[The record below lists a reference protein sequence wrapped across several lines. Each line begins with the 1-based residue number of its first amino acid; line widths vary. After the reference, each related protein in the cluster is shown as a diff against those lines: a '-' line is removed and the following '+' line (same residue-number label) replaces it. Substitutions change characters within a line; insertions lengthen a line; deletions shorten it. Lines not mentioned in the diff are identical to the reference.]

1 MVQARVKGVIGCLGV
16 VVVLFALLLGAT
28 WWVISRTEDQSDL
41 TKQVDVEVMGSE
53 AKRKSSSGH
62 TVDYSYRIDG
72 DRFVNE
78 TWISN
83 TGWMPSEPLSACV
96 DPDQPER
103 HVLRTEGTET
113 CGDDFVGFSV
123 ETAEPAP

>member
-1 MVQARVKGVIGCLGV
+1 MKAAIGCLAV
-16 VVVLFALLLGAT
+16 VGLGFILLLGLT
-28 WWVISRTEDQSDL
+28 FFVISDTEDQSDL
-41 TKQVDVEVMGSE
+41 TEQVDVTVTKSE
-53 AKRKSSSGH
+53 ERRKSSSGH
-62 TVDYSYRIDG
+62 TVDYAYRVG
-72 DRFVNE
+72 GHRFVNE

-83 TGWMPSEPLSACV
+83 TGWMPGESLSACV

-123 ETAEPAP
+123 ETARPAG